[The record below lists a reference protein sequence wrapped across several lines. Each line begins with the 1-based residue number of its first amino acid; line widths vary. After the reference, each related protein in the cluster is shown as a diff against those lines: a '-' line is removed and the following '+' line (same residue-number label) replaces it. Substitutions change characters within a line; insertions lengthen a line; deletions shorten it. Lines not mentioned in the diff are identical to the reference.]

1 MTTLKILGKHGHESL
16 VDVTPEEAL
25 QKIEELE
32 HIEGKTFF
40 IVDMETKKIVKKIE
54 IQQEQELAI
63 VPFIRGG

>member
-16 VDVTPEEAL
+16 VDVTPEEAQ

-32 HIEGKTFF
+32 SIEGNRFF
-40 IVDMETKKIVKKIE
+40 VVDLATQKVVKKLE
-54 IQQEQELAI
+54 IQENQGLAI

>member
-16 VDVTPEEAL
+16 VDVSPEEAQ

-32 HIEGKTFF
+32 TLDGNTFF
-40 IVDMETKKIVKKIE
+40 IVDLATRKVVKKLE
-54 IQQEQELAI
+54 IQEDQELAI

>member
-16 VDVTPEEAL
+16 VNVTPEEAQ

-32 HIEGKTFF
+32 EIEGKTFF
-40 IVDMETKKIVKKIE
+40 IVNLATQKVVKKLE
-54 IQQEQELAI
+54 IQEDQELAI

>member
-16 VDVTPEEAL
+16 VDVTPEEAQ

-32 HIEGKTFF
+32 NIEGKTFF
-40 IVDMETKKIVKKIE
+40 IVDMETKKIVKKLE
-54 IQQEQELAI
+54 IQQEQELAV